1 MSKIK
6 VNWNFGAVRQV
17 EQAVETA
24 LEQTAQA
31 VITDVVDEQ
40 VMPMD
45 TGTLQN
51 SSTFVETSESSTGVV
66 GIISDTP
73 YARRLYYHPEYS
85 FRTSENKT
93 PVASGFSRGST
104 ATKKIL
110 LPMFSQSC
118 SGRISNRR

>member
-17 EQAVETA
+17 EQAVATA

-73 YARRLYYHPEYS
+73 YARRLYYHPEYN
-85 FRTSENKT
+85 FRTSENKNAGGKWFQ
-93 PVASGFSRGST
+93 PWIDGD
-104 ATKKIL
+104 KKEFAADAFAKL
-110 LPMFSQSC
+110 L
-118 SGRISNRR
+118 RRNLK

>member
-17 EQAVETA
+17 EHAVATA

-73 YARRLYYHPEYS
+73 YARRLYYHPEYN
-85 FRTSENKT
+85 FRTSENKNAGGKWFQ
-93 PVASGFSRGST
+93 PWIDGD
-104 ATKKIL
+104 KKEFAADAFAKL
-110 LPMFSQSC
+110 LRQ
-118 SGRISNRR
+118 NLK

>member
-17 EQAVETA
+17 EQAVATA

-73 YARRLYYHPEYS
+73 YARRLYYHPEYN
-85 FRTSENKT
+85 FRTSENKNAGGKWFQ
-93 PVASGFSRGST
+93 PWIDGDKKKVAADAF
-104 ATKKIL
+104 AKL
-110 LPMFSQSC
+110 LRQ
-118 SGRISNRR
+118 NLK

>member
-17 EQAVETA
+17 EQAVATA

-51 SSTFVETSESSTGVV
+51 SSTFVETSESSTGLV

-73 YARRLYYHPEYS
+73 YARRLYYHPEYN
-85 FRTSENKT
+85 FRTSENKNAGGKWFQ
-93 PVASGFSRGST
+93 PWIDGD
-104 ATKKIL
+104 KKEFAADAFAKL
-110 LPMFSQSC
+110 LRQ
-118 SGRISNRR
+118 NLK

>member
-17 EQAVETA
+17 EQAVAAA

-73 YARRLYYHPEYS
+73 YARRLYYHPEYN
-85 FRTSENKT
+85 FRTSENKNAGGMWFQ
-93 PVASGFSRGST
+93 PWIDGD
-104 ATKKIL
+104 KKEFAADAFAKL
-110 LPMFSQSC
+110 LRQ
-118 SGRISNRR
+118 NLK

>member
-17 EQAVETA
+17 EQAVATA

-73 YARRLYYHPEYS
+73 YARRLYYHPEYN
-85 FRTSENKT
+85 FRTSENKNAGGKWFQ
-93 PVASGFSRGST
+93 PWIDSDKKEFVADAF
-104 ATKKIL
+104 AKL
-110 LPMFSQSC
+110 LRQ
-118 SGRISNRR
+118 NLK

>member
-17 EQAVETA
+17 EQAVVTA

-73 YARRLYYHPEYS
+73 YARRLYYHPEYN
-85 FRTSENKT
+85 FRTSENKNAGGKWFQ
-93 PVASGFSRGST
+93 PWIDGD
-104 ATKKIL
+104 KKDFAADVFAKL
-110 LPMFSQSC
+110 LRQ
-118 SGRISNRR
+118 NLK

>member
-1 MSKIK
+1 M
-6 VNWNFGAVRQV
+6 A
-17 EQAVETA
+17 TA

-73 YARRLYYHPEYS
+73 YARRLYYHPEYN
-85 FRTSENKT
+85 FRTSENKNAGGKWFQ
-93 PVASGFSRGST
+93 PWIDGD
-104 ATKKIL
+104 KKEFAADAFAKL
-110 LPMFSQSC
+110 LRQ
-118 SGRISNRR
+118 NLK

>member
-17 EQAVETA
+17 EQAVATA

-31 VITDVVDEQ
+31 VITDVADEQ

-51 SSTFVETSESSTGVV
+51 GSTFVETSESSTGVV

-73 YARRLYYHPEYS
+73 YARRLYYHPEYN
-85 FRTSENKT
+85 FRTSENKNAGGKWFQ
-93 PVASGFSRGST
+93 PWIDGD
-104 ATKKIL
+104 KKNFAADVFAKL
-110 LPMFSQSC
+110 LRQ
-118 SGRISNRR
+118 NLK

>member
-17 EQAVETA
+17 EQAVATA
-24 LEQTAQA
+24 LEQTAQS

-85 FRTSENKT
+85 FRTSENKNAGGKWFQ
-93 PVASGFSRGST
+93 PWIDGD
-104 ATKKIL
+104 KKEFAADAFAKL
-110 LPMFSQSC
+110 LRQ
-118 SGRISNRR
+118 NLK

>member
-17 EQAVETA
+17 EQAVATA

-73 YARRLYYHPEYS
+73 YARRLYYHPEYN
-85 FRTSENKT
+85 FRTSENKN
-93 PVASGFSRGST
+93 AGGKWIDGD
-104 ATKKIL
+104 KKEFAADAFAKL
-110 LPMFSQSC
+110 LRQ
-118 SGRISNRR
+118 NLK

>member
-17 EQAVETA
+17 EQAVATA

-51 SSTFVETSESSTGVV
+51 SSTFVETSESRTGVV

-73 YARRLYYHPEYS
+73 YARRLYYHPEYN
-85 FRTSENKT
+85 FRTSENKNAGGKWFQ
-93 PVASGFSRGST
+93 PWIDGD
-104 ATKKIL
+104 KKEFAADAFAKL
-110 LPMFSQSC
+110 LRQ
-118 SGRISNRR
+118 NLK

>member
-17 EQAVETA
+17 EQAVATA

-73 YARRLYYHPEYS
+73 YARRLYYHPEYN
-85 FRTSENKT
+85 FRTSE
-93 PVASGFSRGST
+93 
-104 ATKKIL
+104 TKNAGGKWFQPWIDGDKKEFAADAFAKL
-110 LPMFSQSC
+110 LRQ
-118 SGRISNRR
+118 NLK

>member
-6 VNWNFGAVRQV
+6 VNWTFGAVRQV
-17 EQAVETA
+17 EQAVATA

-73 YARRLYYHPEYS
+73 YARRLYYHPEYN
-85 FRTSENKT
+85 FRTSENKNAGGKWFQ
-93 PVASGFSRGST
+93 PWIDGD
-104 ATKKIL
+104 KKEFAADAFAKL
-110 LPMFSQSC
+110 LRQ
-118 SGRISNRR
+118 NLK

>member
-17 EQAVETA
+17 EQAVATA

-51 SSTFVETSESSTGVV
+51 SSTFVETSENSTGVV

-73 YARRLYYHPEYS
+73 YARRLYYHPEYN
-85 FRTSENKT
+85 FRTSENKNAGGKWFQ
-93 PVASGFSRGST
+93 PWIDGD
-104 ATKKIL
+104 KKEFAADAFAKL
-110 LPMFSQSC
+110 LRQ
-118 SGRISNRR
+118 NLK

>member
-17 EQAVETA
+17 EQAVATA

-73 YARRLYYHPEYS
+73 YARRLYYHPEYN
-85 FRTSENKT
+85 FRTSENKNAGGKWLQ
-93 PVASGFSRGST
+93 PWIDGD
-104 ATKKIL
+104 KKEFAADAFAKL
-110 LPMFSQSC
+110 LRQ
-118 SGRISNRR
+118 NLK

>member
-17 EQAVETA
+17 EQAVATA

-31 VITDVVDEQ
+31 VITDVADEQ

-51 SSTFVETSESSTGVV
+51 GSTFVETSESGTGVV

-73 YARRLYYHPEYS
+73 YARRLYYHPEYN
-85 FRTSENKT
+85 FRTSENKN
-93 PVASGFSRGST
+93 AGGKWFQRWIDGD
-104 ATKKIL
+104 KKDFAAKAFAEKL
-110 LPMFSQSC
+110 RQNLK
-118 SGRISNRR
+118 

>member
-6 VNWNFGAVRQV
+6 VNWNVGAVRQV
-17 EQAVETA
+17 EQAVATA

-73 YARRLYYHPEYS
+73 YARRLYYHPEYN
-85 FRTSENKT
+85 FQTSKNKNAGGKWFQ
-93 PVASGFSRGST
+93 PWIDGD
-104 ATKKIL
+104 KKDFAAKAFAEKL
-110 LPMFSQSC
+110 RQNLK
-118 SGRISNRR
+118 

>member
-17 EQAVETA
+17 EQAVAMA

-51 SSTFVETSESSTGVV
+51 SSTFVETSESSTEVV

-73 YARRLYYHPEYS
+73 YARRLYYHPEYN
-85 FRTSENKT
+85 FRTSENKNAGGKWFQ
-93 PVASGFSRGST
+93 PWIDGD
-104 ATKKIL
+104 KKEFAADAFAKL
-110 LPMFSQSC
+110 LRQ
-118 SGRISNRR
+118 NLK

>member
-17 EQAVETA
+17 EQAVATA

-66 GIISDTP
+66 EIISDTP
-73 YARRLYYHPEYS
+73 YARRLYYHPEYN
-85 FRTSENKT
+85 FRTSENKNAGGKWFQ
-93 PVASGFSRGST
+93 PWIDGV
-104 ATKKIL
+104 KKEFAADAFAKL
-110 LPMFSQSC
+110 LRQ
-118 SGRISNRR
+118 NLK

>member
-17 EQAVETA
+17 EQAVATA

-51 SSTFVETSESSTGVV
+51 GSTFVETSESSTGVV

-73 YARRLYYHPEYS
+73 YARRLYYHPEYN
-85 FRTSENKT
+85 FRTSENKNAGGKWFQ
-93 PVASGFSRGST
+93 PWIDGD
-104 ATKKIL
+104 KKDFAADAFAKL
-110 LPMFSQSC
+110 LRQ
-118 SGRISNRR
+118 NLK

>member
-17 EQAVETA
+17 EQAVATA

-73 YARRLYYHPEYS
+73 YARRLYYHPEYN
-85 FRTSENKT
+85 FRTSENKN
-93 PVASGFSRGST
+93 ASGKWFQPWIDGD
-104 ATKKIL
+104 KKEFAADAFAKL
-110 LPMFSQSC
+110 LRQ
-118 SGRISNRR
+118 NLK

>member
-17 EQAVETA
+17 EQAVATA

-51 SSTFVETSESSTGVV
+51 SSTFVETSESSAGVV

-73 YARRLYYHPEYS
+73 YARRLYYHPEYN
-85 FRTSENKT
+85 FRTSENKNAGGKWFQ
-93 PVASGFSRGST
+93 PWIDGD
-104 ATKKIL
+104 KKEFAADAFAKL
-110 LPMFSQSC
+110 LRQ
-118 SGRISNRR
+118 NLK

>member
-17 EQAVETA
+17 EQAVATA

-51 SSTFVETSESSTGVV
+51 GSTFVETSESSTGVV

-73 YARRLYYHPEYS
+73 YARRLYYHPEYN
-85 FRTSENKT
+85 FRTSENKNAGGKWLQ
-93 PVASGFSRGST
+93 PWIDGD
-104 ATKKIL
+104 KKDFAADAFAKL
-110 LPMFSQSC
+110 L
-118 SGRISNRR
+118 RRNLK

>member
-17 EQAVETA
+17 EQAVAAA

-73 YARRLYYHPEYS
+73 YARRLYYHPEYN
-85 FRTSENKT
+85 FRTSENKNAGGKWFQ
-93 PVASGFSRGST
+93 PWIDGD
-104 ATKKIL
+104 KKEFAADAFAKL
-110 LPMFSQSC
+110 LRQ
-118 SGRISNRR
+118 NLK